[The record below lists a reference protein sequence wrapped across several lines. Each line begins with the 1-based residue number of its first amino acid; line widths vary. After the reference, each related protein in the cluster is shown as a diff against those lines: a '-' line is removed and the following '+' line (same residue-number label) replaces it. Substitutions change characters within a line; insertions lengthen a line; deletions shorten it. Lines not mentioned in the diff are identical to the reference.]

1 MEPDWKAAYNILMD
15 YWDFIPEEER
25 IIVDQKLN
33 IALNEHNG
41 SSKASFQ
48 DFHSPPKDCIKHAL
62 KRLKD
67 QYGFGRPDKKEVWK
81 KDPVVLKALKGE
93 FGKSV

>member
-1 MEPDWKAAYNILMD
+1 MD

-25 IIVDQKLN
+25 QLVDQKLN

-41 SSKASFQ
+41 PLKTSSH
-48 DFHSPPKDCIKHAL
+48 DFHTPPRDCIKNAL

-67 QYGFGRPDKKEVWK
+67 QYGFG
-81 KDPVVLKALKGE
+81 
-93 FGKSV
+93 KSD

>member
-1 MEPDWKAAYNILMD
+1 VKSDWKAAFNILMD

-25 IIVDQKLN
+25 KSVDKKLR
-33 IALNEHNG
+33 IALNEQN
-41 SSKASFQ
+41 SPSKASSHN
-48 DFHSPPKDCIKHAL
+48 FHSPPKDCIKNAF

-81 KDPVVLKALKGE
+81 KDPVVLKALKEE